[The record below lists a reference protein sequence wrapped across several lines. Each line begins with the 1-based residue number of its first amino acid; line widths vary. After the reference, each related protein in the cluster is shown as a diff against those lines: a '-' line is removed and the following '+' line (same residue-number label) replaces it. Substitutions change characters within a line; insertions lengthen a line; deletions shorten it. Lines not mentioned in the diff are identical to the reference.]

1 MRFLKKLGNALI
13 AVALLK
19 VLLDILYISMRL
31 TDQQV
36 MLVLVGILG
45 ILMIISSKIY
55 YRGD

>member
-1 MRFLKKLGNALI
+1 MRFLRKLGNALI

-19 VLLDILYISMRL
+19 VLLDILYGVMRL
-31 TDQQV
+31 SDQQV

-45 ILMIISSKIY
+45 ILIIISSKIY